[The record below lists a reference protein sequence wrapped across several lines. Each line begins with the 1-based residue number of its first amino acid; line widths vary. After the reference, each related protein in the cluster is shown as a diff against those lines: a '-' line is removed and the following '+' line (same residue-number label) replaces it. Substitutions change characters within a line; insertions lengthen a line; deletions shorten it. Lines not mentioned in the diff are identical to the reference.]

1 MHKKNNYISEFGDK
15 IFLKMQLKDPQKRES
30 NIELLRIVAMVL
42 VLVVHASF
50 RSLGNPNIDDL
61 SSSPW
66 NTFLRVLSES
76 FSIVCVNVFILISG
90 WFGIKVKM
98 SRFFC
103 FLFQVY
109 FLEVFVYILYLIFGK
124 IETIHFRDWMN
135 ILLCNDY
142 WFVRAYIILYIFAPA
157 LNAFIVNTAK
167 RQIEWFLF
175 SFYVIQTLFD
185 FWWGS
190 TFKAGYSG
198 LSFMGLYMLARYLRL
213 YPNKI
218 SQQNKYID
226 MTIYLIVTMLM
237 TFLAIIQI
245 YIQGNVEWFYYYD
258 SPFVILAAVFLL
270 LFFTK
275 LSIQNKVI
283 NWIATSC
290 FAAYIIHCCPL
301 FFQKYLDT
309 IKYWF
314 IQEKTI
320 TFVCYTAI
328 WIFVVFSLSIL
339 IDKVRIMAWQMLQF
353 LWGKIGRMSII
364 RNSFNRQSMH

>member
-1 MHKKNNYISEFGDK
+1 M
-15 IFLKMQLKDPQKRES
+15 L
-30 NIELLRIVAMVL
+30 
-42 VLVVHASF
+42 F
-50 RSLGNPNIDDL
+50 RHYS
-61 SSSPW
+61 
-66 NTFLRVLSES
+66 
-76 FSIVCVNVFILISG
+76 
-90 WFGIKVKM
+90 
-98 SRFFC
+98 
-103 FLFQVY
+103 
-109 FLEVFVYILYLIFGK
+109 IFGG
-124 IETIHFRDWMN
+124 
-135 ILLCNDY
+135 
-142 WFVRAYIILYIFAPA
+142 A
-157 LNAFIVNTAK
+157 LP
-167 RQIEWFLF
+167 
-175 SFYVIQTLFD
+175 
-185 FWWGS
+185 
-190 TFKAGYSG
+190 FKAGYSG